1 MGTGEDVAGKSGCM
15 TDPDAGLEIK
25 EEVLKRLRE
34 SLETPQEALLSP
46 AQMRRRLKRKA
57 AGGG

>member
-1 MGTGEDVAGKSGCM
+1 MLGGEDSM
-15 TDPDAGLEIK
+15 TTDKPPDPDAGLEIS
-25 EEVLKRLRE
+25 EAVLKRLRK